1 MVVSKPNSTGSTEV
15 DCEDCKRFEEVQI
28 DRVDKYFNLL
38 KRQKTLLSEGKTNE
52 ARELDGL
59 ILKAKAEK
67 EAATANLAN
76 HRSSHR
82 DAD

>member
-1 MVVSKPNSTGSTEV
+1 V
-15 DCEDCKRFEEVQI
+15 DCDSYNRFERTHIEK
-28 DRVDKYFNLL
+28 VDNYYDFL

-59 ILKAKAEK
+59 TLKAKVEK

-76 HRSSHR
+76 HRSSHLYP
-82 DAD
+82 D